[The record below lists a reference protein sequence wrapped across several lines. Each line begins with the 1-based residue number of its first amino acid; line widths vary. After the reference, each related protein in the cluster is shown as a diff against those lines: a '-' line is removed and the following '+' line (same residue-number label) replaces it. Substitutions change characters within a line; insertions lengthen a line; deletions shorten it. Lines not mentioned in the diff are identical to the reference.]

1 MKHDLL
7 EFQYVHFGDKTKPE
21 HWFIDAETALNFYPD
36 MDSENDELGYYDDGV
51 RRTLTDDQIAMF
63 RHSEVQ
69 ELLRDCRLQREEQEY
84 QMRIP
89 ALESQARDE
98 KQPGSPVSHDSSL
111 EDELVDASRMHSLRP
126 PVSKRQLSP
135 SSRSD
140 TSRSTGASIKRQ
152 RKQEV
157 PYEQRKKRNWE
168 QYIQGED
175 ERHGSITDDQIAM
188 FRHSEVQELLRD
200 CRLQREE
207 QEYQMRIP
215 ALESQARDE
224 KQPGSPVSHDSSLE
238 DELVDASRMHSLRPP
253 VSKRQL
259 SPSSRSDT
267 SRSTGASIKRQR
279 KQEVPYEQR
288 KKRNWEQYIQGED
301 ERHGS
306 ITQRRLAREMDEQH
320 TEDVMMDYGDDES
333 VPSKSE
339 QVSTTSTR
347 RAPVSYEDL

>member
-1 MKHDLL
+1 MDLRLASSRVAVDHADLPDLELLGATPRPSLSQEGIAATVPIVEMAKKSHGRKTNAKDAAHKASTYHPEASTNGSRVMPLPAIIPSIAEHDLL

-21 HWFIDAETALNFYPD
+21 HWFIDAETALSFYPD

-89 ALESQARDE
+89 ALEPQAGNE
-98 KQPGSPVSHDSSL
+98 KQPVSPVSHDSSL
-111 EDELVDASRMHSLRP
+111 EDELADASRMHSLRP
-126 PVSKRQLSP
+126 PMSKRQLSP

-140 TSRSTGASIKRQ
+140 TSRSTSASIKRQ

-175 ERHGSITDDQIAM
+175 EQ
-188 FRHSEVQELLRD
+188 
-200 CRLQREE
+200 
-207 QEYQMRIP
+207 
-215 ALESQARDE
+215 
-224 KQPGSPVSHDSSLE
+224 
-238 DELVDASRMHSLRPP
+238 
-253 VSKRQL
+253 
-259 SPSSRSDT
+259 
-267 SRSTGASIKRQR
+267 
-279 KQEVPYEQR
+279 
-288 KKRNWEQYIQGED
+288 
-301 ERHGS
+301 HGS

-320 TEDVMMDYGDDES
+320 TQEVMMDYGEDES